1 MQRHFGCA
9 SDAGNNTSNVLL
21 NFDRRGTY
29 IHRINT
35 GMELQVTSSEET
47 FFRIFYDLEVFG
59 VPVYYDM
66 ARSIITFTR
75 GDNAACAIHVA
86 NIASQMRLVLGT
98 YMDNLHDKMIA
109 HSVWLSK
116 VQGFQAWG
124 IGHYDKGTDKWE
136 TFDGLSGNQVLL
148 FQALDAFLGIEQ
160 YLAPRDMER
169 NLPKRQREVCYAFR
183 KHSFRRSLGQ
193 ADMHD
198 KNIVEIVRSFVEI
211 LRRLR
216 LFRAAHRTRSK
227 AYLSQPAPERMPMTA
242 GKSLLDPSLD
252 ASLAF
257 LDGFMV
263 RRLAQTV

>member
-1 MQRHFGCA
+1 
-9 SDAGNNTSNVLL
+9 
-21 NFDRRGTY
+21 
-29 IHRINT
+29 
-35 GMELQVTSSEET
+35 MELQVTSSEET

-124 IGHYDKGTDKWE
+124 IG
-136 TFDGLSGNQVLL
+136 NQVLL

-198 KNIVEIVRSFVEI
+198 KNIVEIVRSFEEI

-216 LFRAAHRTRSK
+216 VSTSHRNLNSDNTDARCSCSAQRIVRDRK
-227 AYLSQPAPERMPMTA
+227 PIYLS
-242 GKSLLDPSLD
+242 L
-252 ASLAF
+252 
-257 LDGFMV
+257 
-263 RRLAQTV
+263 RLNGCL

>member
-1 MQRHFGCA
+1 
-9 SDAGNNTSNVLL
+9 
-21 NFDRRGTY
+21 
-29 IHRINT
+29 
-35 GMELQVTSSEET
+35 MELQVTSSEET

-116 VQGFQAWG
+116 VQGLQAWG
-124 IGHYDKGTDKWE
+124 IGHYDKETDKWE

-198 KNIVEIVRSFVEI
+198 KNIVEIVRSFEEI

-216 LFRAAHRTRSK
+216 VSTSHRNLNSNNTDARCSCSAQRIVRDRK
-227 AYLSQPAPERMPMTA
+227 PIYLS
-242 GKSLLDPSLD
+242 L
-252 ASLAF
+252 
-257 LDGFMV
+257 
-263 RRLAQTV
+263 RLNGCL